1 LGLQTFTRLDALF
14 TTIAARYVFPFQ
26 VRGFKPSSKKIS
38 FQKKQEEDVKSK
50 IVVMGAIG
58 ALTVTLVMGIAFA
71 QTGDDAGSK
80 PHHMHGMHGGFMG
93 GPGMGFPMH
102 DLNLTEDQ
110 RAQIKQI
117 FQNESA
123 NIKPLRQQ
131 EKQARQQLMQLITSG
146 NFDQAKATA
155 IASQEAQTHV
165 QLQVEHAKIA
175 SQIYQLLSSDQKAKV
190 ADMMSKHQQRMQEHT
205 QKEQQGAPE
214 QQ

>member
-38 FQKKQEEDVKSK
+38 SQKKQEEDVKSK
-50 IVVMGAIG
+50 IAVMGAIG
-58 ALTVTLVMGIAFA
+58 ALTVALVTGIAFA
-71 QTGDDAGSK
+71 QTSDDAGSTR
-80 PHHMHGMHGGFMG
+80 HHMHGEFMR

-131 EKQARQQLMQLITSG
+131 EMQARQQLMQLITSG

-190 ADMMSKHQQRMQEHT
+190 ADRMSKHQQRMQEHM